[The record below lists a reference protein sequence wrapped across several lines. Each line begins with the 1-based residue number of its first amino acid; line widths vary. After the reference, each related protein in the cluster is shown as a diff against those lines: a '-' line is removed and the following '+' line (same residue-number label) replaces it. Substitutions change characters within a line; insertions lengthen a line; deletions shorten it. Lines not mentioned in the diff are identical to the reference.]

1 MIAPPLRRWGG
12 LFAALALC
20 ACSQPP
26 TALPKGPM
34 AAGPHITVSAQ
45 AIAFNTKDPA
55 QDRLGN
61 FAYAG
66 GLALTSND
74 TARLHGLSDL
84 KVLAGNR
91 IVSESDEG
99 DLLEARLMLD
109 AKGRLTGL
117 ADARMSEL
125 TGPDGE
131 PLQGKNESDAE
142 GIAVLPNG
150 DRLVSF
156 EEDDRILL
164 YPAKG
169 GAPHVVNSPDVVF
182 RHNLGMEALAAD
194 PSIAPDAYRVGQE
207 DTGQTWICRLS
218 VPCVADRKVD
228 VPLGSGLTAMAP
240 LPQGRIAYLIRA
252 WDPLRG
258 SRVTLLVLDAKGA
271 QVDRLE
277 FEAPLSVDNFE
288 GLGAVANASG
298 QVRFYLISDDN
309 FSAKQR
315 TLLLALDWTPPAR

>member
-12 LFAALALC
+12 IFAALALC

-34 AAGPHITVSAQ
+34 AAGPHVTVTAE
-45 AIAFNTKDPA
+45 AVPLNTKDPA

-117 ADARMSEL
+117 ADARMSVL
-125 TGPDGE
+125 HGPDGE

-142 GIAVLPNG
+142 GIAVLPDG

-169 GAPHVVNSPDVVF
+169 GAPHVVNSPNVVF

-218 VPCVADRKVD
+218 APCVADRKID

-252 WDPLRG
+252 WDPWRG
-258 SRVTLLVLDAKGA
+258 SRVTLLVLDAQGA
-271 QVDRLE
+271 QVDRAE
-277 FEAPLSVDNFE
+277 FAPPLTVDNFE
-288 GLGAVANASG
+288 GLGAVAKASG